1 MRLYYFILAAIAS
14 LAVAA
19 PVPGSKPPPLCPTNT
34 EPVPYFPTKIRS
46 IQSGDYGNE
55 GKCKS
60 S

>member
-19 PVPGSKPPPLCPTNT
+19 PVPGSKLPLCPTNT

-46 IQSGDYGNE
+46 IQSGDYENE
-55 GKCKS
+55 KKCKS